1 MNLNTTTLL
10 PKVIVYH
17 ETVSNDF
24 YNKVLSLDQSKWT
37 NWGAFG
43 LYLRLA
49 TNEYIG
55 DPLEF
60 SSTTEETDETVV
72 SLINEF
78 NNIFKETTVD
88 YIQKNDVVLPN
99 WQTASPQLSKYHT
112 KKVKFHN
119 LILPFHTDYQQERS
133 KMPGIK
139 HGITANLYI
148 NDDYE
153 GGEILFNMEGSDD
166 VIKYKPRAG
175 DMIVFPSGLPYYH
188 GVRNVIEGEKYLV
201 RSFWHFREEGDP
213 EYMKEKE
220 KWTPEEW
227 KEKETL
233 RQKIERNKYMKWI
246 KVN

>member
-49 TNEYIG
+49 TNSYFGEPS
-55 DPLEF
+55 DF
-60 SSTTEETDETVV
+60 NSTTEETDETIVA
-72 SLINEF
+72 LINEF
-78 NNIFKETTVD
+78 NKIFKETTVD
-88 YIQKNDVVLPN
+88 YIQKNDVTLPN
-99 WQTASPQLSKYHT
+99 WQTATPQLSKYHT

-133 KMPGIK
+133 RMPGVK

-153 GGEILFNMEGSDD
+153 GGELFFDKFNLK
-166 VIKYKPRAG
+166 IKPKAG
-175 DMIVFPSGLPYYH
+175 DLYLFPSSYLFSHASLPVTSGTKYSIVTMLDYLEAPH
-188 GVRNVIEGEKYLV
+188 TPDYREIEKRYT
-201 RSFWHFREEGDP
+201 EG
-213 EYMKEKE
+213 YA
-220 KWTPEEW
+220 
-227 KEKETL
+227 
-233 RQKIERNKYMKWI
+233 
-246 KVN
+246 